1 MPPAHADIE
10 GSWQPPTGMCRNMR
24 KLLRPSLAMKVVSIQ
39 FPWPGGSREM
49 SKRICKTGFLTRLLV
64 MCSLRIGMSA
74 IRSSPMA
81 LSHINLFSSLGDLDF
96 QLSGSSE
103 VFNLTLCISEEN
115 VSTRCLEVPWSNQNG
130 VAHFYPYT
138 PFHLSPDPTDSFYSI
153 SAFDQDSIV
162 TK

>member
-1 MPPAHADIE
+1 
-10 GSWQPPTGMCRNMR
+10 MCRNMR
-24 KLLRPSLAMKVVSIQ
+24 KLLRPSLAMNVVSIQ

-49 SKRICKTGFLTRLLV
+49 SKRICNTGFLTRLLV

-103 VFNLTLCISEEN
+103 VLNLTLRISEQN
-115 VSTRCLEVPWSNQNG
+115 VSSRGQDVPCSNENG
-130 VAHFYPYT
+130 VDNFY
-138 PFHLSPDPTDSFYSI
+138 
-153 SAFDQDSIV
+153 
-162 TK
+162 